1 VPLSPGRAVT
11 GGVRDGRRPVAIVV
25 GYIVQYPVGGMTWVF
40 LNWLRGLADLGF
52 EPVFMESAGPQPT
65 CYDVGAGRMTDDPTY
80 GARYAARVLSGLRWW
95 YADPA
100 LPDGGCGMT
109 YDEAIAALEDAVLL
123 VNVGG
128 SCWAPEFGK
137 AARRILIDTD
147 APFTQ
152 FRLADGDEGWTSVV
166 AAHDTLATYAVNVA
180 DGTARTP
187 DGGRVWVPT
196 PPPVHLPSIEATPV
210 PEGAWTTVTSWSSYG
225 AAWWE
230 LEEYRQKDVAYMQ
243 IGDLPSHVEN
253 VTLEL
258 ALSGDGPVRQLA
270 RRGWR
275 IVDPVPVTRSPE
287 LFCDYLRGSRGE
299 LGVAKQAY
307 VKARTGAFN
316 DRTLMY
322 AASGRPVVCSDTGL
336 DWLPTGEGVLTFDD
350 TASAAKAIAR
360 VEADP
365 QHHGSAARR
374 LAEQEFAADKVLG
387 NLLAAADVP
396 LP

>member
-1 VPLSPGRAVT
+1 M
-11 GGVRDGRRPVAIVV
+11 AIVV
-25 GYIVQYPVGGMTWVF
+25 GYVVRYPVGGMTWVF

-52 EPVFMESAGPQPT
+52 EPVFMEAAGPQPT
-65 CYDVGAGRMTDDPTY
+65 CYDVDAGRMTDDPSY
-80 GARYAARVLSGLRWW
+80 GASYAARVLAGIRWW

-100 LPDGGCGMT
+100 LATDGCGMS
-109 YDEAIAALEDAVLL
+109 YYEAVATLEDAAVL

-128 SCWAPEFGK
+128 SCWAPEMAK
-137 AARRILIDTD
+137 AARRILVDTD

-152 FRLADGDEGWTSVV
+152 FRLADADPGWTSVV
-166 AAHDTLATYAVNVA
+166 EAHDTLATYAVNLAEGRA
-180 DGTARTP
+180 DLP
-187 DGGRVWVPT
+187 DGGRRWLPT
-196 PPPVHLPSIEATPV
+196 RPPVHLPSVTASPV
-210 PEGAWTTVTSWSSYG
+210 PDGPWTSVTSWSAYG
-225 AAWWE
+225 AAWWD
-230 LEEYRQKDVAYMQ
+230 LEEYRQKDAAYMQ
-243 IGDLPSHVEN
+243 IGDLPSRVGE
-253 VTLEL
+253 VDLEI
-258 ALSGDGPVRQLA
+258 ALSGEGPVRQLVK
-270 RRGWR
+270 RGWR

-287 LFCDYLRGSRGE
+287 LFVDYLRRSRGE

-336 DWLPTGEGVLTFDD
+336 GWLSTGEGVLTFTDVD
-350 TASAAKAIAR
+350 SAARAITA

-374 LAEQEFAADKVLG
+374 LAEREFAAERVVGD
-387 NLLAAADVP
+387 LLTAADVP

>member
-1 VPLSPGRAVT
+1 MTPTSARQ
-11 GGVRDGRRPVAIVV
+11 RPVAIVV
-25 GYIVQYPVGGMTWVF
+25 GYLVRYPVGGMTWVF

-52 EPVFMESAGPQPT
+52 EPVFMEAAGPQPT
-65 CYDVGAGRMTDDPTY
+65 CYDVDAARMTDDPSY
-80 GARYAARVLSGLRWW
+80 GARYAASALGGMRWW

-100 LPDGGCGMT
+100 LESGGCGMD
-109 YDEAIAALEDAVLL
+109 YAEAVATLEDAAVLI
-123 VNVGG
+123 NVGG

-137 AARRILIDTD
+137 AARRILIDAD

-152 FRLADGDEGWTSVV
+152 FRLADGDPSWTSLVE
-166 AAHDTLATYAVNVA
+166 AHDSLATYAVNVA
-180 DGTARTP
+180 DGRTAVP
-187 DGGRVWVPT
+187 AGGRAWLPT
-196 PPPVHLPSIEATPV
+196 RPPVHLPSVAVTPV
-210 PEGAWTTVTSWSSYG
+210 PEGPWTTVTSWSAYG
-225 AAWWE
+225 AAWWD

-243 IGDLPSHVEN
+243 IGDLPSLVGD

-258 ALSGDGPVRQLA
+258 ALSGEGPVRQLA
-270 RRGWR
+270 KHGWR
-275 IVDPVPVTRSPE
+275 IVDPVPVTRTPE
-287 LFCDYLRGSRGE
+287 LFSGYLQRSRGE

-336 DWLPTGEGVLTFDD
+336 DWMPTGEGVLTFTDA
-350 TASAAKAIAR
+350 ASAAAAIDS

-365 QHHGSAARR
+365 QRHGDAARR
-374 LAEQEFAADKVLG
+374 IAEQHFSADRVVAD
-387 NLLAAADVP
+387 LLHTADVP

>member
-1 VPLSPGRAVT
+1 VT
-11 GGVRDGRRPVAIVV
+11 GSSAERRPVAVVV
-25 GYIVQYPVGGMTWVF
+25 GYLVRYPVGGMTWVF

-52 EPVFMESAGPQPT
+52 EPVFMEAAGPQPT
-65 CYDVGAGRMTDDPTY
+65 CYDVDAGRMTDDPFY
-80 GARYAARVLSGLRWW
+80 GVRYADAALDGIRWW

-100 LPDGGCGMT
+100 QPDRGCGMS
-109 YDEAIAALEDAVLL
+109 YDEAIATLEDAAVLI
-123 VNVGG
+123 NVGG

-137 AARRILIDTD
+137 AQRRVLVDTD

-152 FRLADGDEGWTSVV
+152 FRLADGDEGWTAVV
-166 AAHDTLATYAVNVA
+166 DAHDTLATYAVNVA
-180 DGTARTP
+180 AGRATTP
-187 DGGRVWVPT
+187 SGGRSWLPT
-196 PPPVHLPSIEATPV
+196 RPPVHLASVQASAV
-210 PEGAWTTVTSWSSYG
+210 PDGAWTTVTSWSAYG
-225 AAWWE
+225 AAWWD

-243 IGDLPSHVEN
+243 IGDLPAHVPDAR
-253 VTLEL
+253 LEL
-258 ALSGDGPVRQLA
+258 ALSGEGPVRQLA

-275 IVDPVPVTRSPE
+275 IVDPVPVSRTPE
-287 LFCDYLRGSRGE
+287 AFTDYLRASRGE

-336 DWLPTGEGVLTFDD
+336 DWLPTGEGVLTFTDV
-350 TASAAKAIAR
+350 TSAADAIAS

-365 QHHGSAARR
+365 QGHGGKARR
-374 LAEQEFAADKVLG
+374 IAEQHFSADAVVRDL
-387 NLLAAADVP
+387 LLAADVA